1 MSRKVLIIEDHDAI
15 RGNVVEILEM
25 ALYTVFQAE
34 NGKVG
39 VDIALKQ
46 LPDIILC
53 DIMMPELDGYGVLY
67 MLNKHVETMGIPFIF
82 LTAKAEHNDLR
93 KGMEMGADDYLIK
106 PFDDME
112 LLNAIDIRLRKK
124 EALDQL
130 YSSSAAEFQV
140 LVAHTDGLAEFQK
153 IIEGRASR
161 TFKKGKIIYYE
172 GDHGKGIYLI
182 TKGKVKT
189 IKLSQ
194 DGRELM
200 TGLQLAGAY
209 IGISAMLSGEAYTD
223 TATAVENSEIC
234 LIPIDQLEGILI
246 QYPVVARKFI
256 SLLSQDNLEKEE
268 QLLQLAYHS
277 VRKKM
282 AGTIVRLLNQD
293 AQEEKS
299 FSISREDLAA
309 MACMATE
316 TVSRTLSDFKEEK
329 LIDRNGANITVL
341 NLEGLLKMK
350 N

>member
-1 MSRKVLIIEDHDAI
+1 MSKKVLIIEDHDAI

-25 ALYTVFQAE
+25 ARYTVFQAE
-34 NGKVG
+34 NGKIG
-39 VDIALKQ
+39 VDMALRH

-53 DIMMPELDGYGVLY
+53 DIMMPVLDGYGVLY
-67 MLNKHVETMGIPFIF
+67 MLNKHVETAGIPFIF

-93 KGMEMGADDYLIK
+93 KGMELGADDYLIK

-124 EALDQL
+124 EALEQL
-130 YSSSAAEFQV
+130 QRSSSSEFRA
-140 LVAHTDGLAEFQK
+140 LVYRTDGLAEFK
-153 IIEGRASR
+153 KTIEGRASR
-161 TFKKGKIIYYE
+161 MFKKGQVIYYE
-172 GDHGKGIYLI
+172 GDHGKGLHLI

-189 IKLSQ
+189 IMLSQ

-200 TGLQLAGAY
+200 TGLHSPGAH
-209 IGISAMLSGEAYTD
+209 IGISAVLSGEAYTD
-223 TATAVENSEIC
+223 TATAIEDSEIC
-234 LIPIDQLEGILI
+234 LIPMEQMELILR
-246 QYPVVARKFI
+246 QSPEVARKFI
-256 SLLSQDNLEKEE
+256 TMLSQDNREKEA

-282 AGTIVRLLNQD
+282 ASTIVRLLNQN
-293 AQEEKS
+293 APEQNF

-316 TVSRTLSDFKEEK
+316 TVSRTLSDFKNEK

-341 NLEGLLKMK
+341 NLEGLQKMK